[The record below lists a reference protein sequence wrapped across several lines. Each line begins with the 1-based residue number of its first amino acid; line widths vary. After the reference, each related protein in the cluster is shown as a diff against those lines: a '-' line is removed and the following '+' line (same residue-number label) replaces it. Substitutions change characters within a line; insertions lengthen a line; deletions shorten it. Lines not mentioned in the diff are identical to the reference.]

1 MAARHVIPLHHAAS
15 RDPAVAGA
23 KGAALARMI
32 EARLPVPSGFVVT
45 AHAFERG
52 AGGLLSE
59 IEATF
64 AGIDVA
70 DLDALEY
77 AYRTARKR
85 LERHDLPDAIVG
97 AVHDAHDSMGA
108 PAVAVRSSATA
119 EDLPTASFAGQYD
132 SFLNVLGPDEIIQR
146 ILHVWASLYSPRA
159 VSYRRQRG
167 MADGDVRMAV
177 VVQELLPA
185 EAAGVLFTRDPV
197 TGDEN
202 RYVVNAALGMGE
214 GVVAGEAPADRFGL
228 HPESG
233 AVLDLEIATKDYK
246 VTLAAK
252 GGLRRVK
259 VRPKQQR
266 APALG
271 EHHLAELARLATSV
285 RGLFDGHQ
293 DIEFAVRDGSVHLL
307 QARPVT
313 AIDETPDF
321 PIVWETPDDANH
333 TWLLFRTGQ
342 RGALPM
348 RRLEVDAQR
357 AYSAGSRACFNAT
370 GSPLARNHIT
380 CFVNGFCYGR
390 GPDVDEAKVTAR
402 LERISARARK
412 YHDRGTSAWEAELWP
427 QVEEVL
433 RPLERFRPERAS
445 LKGLV
450 AHLERAMR
458 AYSRVLGDLHWRF
471 AGANISN
478 RLDWGAVYAELTGGP
493 QVDAG
498 AFLQAIENK
507 TTRMIR
513 SLRGLARIVQQDRTL
528 RSIFAKR
535 AYERLDDRRV
545 RERPGVGRF
554 NEGFRRLLRR
564 HGRRTG
570 RGFGSATAFD
580 TPTWSMQ
587 PEQPL
592 DMIAAY
598 AELDLDRLDRLEAE
612 ARAERLRQ
620 TRRVRRMLSA
630 APERLARFERTL
642 SQAQQDVCDME
653 NHNHMM
659 EQATGG
665 AFREA
670 IYWVGRRLVDEGRL
684 DGPDDVLHFHVPELR
699 RIASRRS
706 PSDLREVVRER
717 QAEHERRLGLQPPLN
732 IGSGGSPPAAPFAIF
747 DLPENVGLDGKVLR
761 GVAGSRGRVLGK
773 ARVAPMTAQPPKVEK
788 GAILVAVNAGPNWT
802 PVFPLLGGLVL
813 DQGAVF
819 QHAAL
824 VAREYRI
831 PAVIMTRDATSTIRD
846 GQWITVDGDQG
857 IVEL

>member
-1 MAARHVIPLHHAAS
+1 MTRRHVIPLHDTAAH
-15 RDPAVAGA
+15 DPAIAGA

-32 EARLPVPSGFVVT
+32 KARLPVPAGFVVT

-52 AGGLLSE
+52 TDGLLSE

-64 AGIDVA
+64 AGVDVA

-77 AYRTARKR
+77 AYRSARKR
-85 LERHDLPDAIVG
+85 LERHELPDDIVG
-97 AVHDAHDSMGA
+97 AVHDAHHSMGA

-132 SFLNVLGPDEIIQR
+132 SFLNVLGPAEILQR

-159 VSYRRQRG
+159 VSYRRQRAI
-167 MADGDVRMAV
+167 ADGDVRMAV

-185 EAAGVLFTRDPV
+185 EAAGVLFTRDPM
-197 TGDEN
+197 TSDEN

-233 AVLDLEIATKDYK
+233 AVLDREIATKDYK
-246 VTLAAK
+246 VTLARR

-259 VRPKQQR
+259 VRSKEQT
-266 APALG
+266 APALR
-271 EHHLAELARLATSV
+271 EQHLIELASLATSV
-285 RGLFDGHQ
+285 RGLFEGHQ
-293 DIEFAVRDGSVHLL
+293 DIEFAVRNGSVHLL

-313 AIDETPDF
+313 AVDETPDF
-321 PIVWETPDDANH
+321 PIVWEKPEDANH
-333 TWLLFRTGQ
+333 TWLLYRIPQ
-342 RGALPM
+342 RGAVPT
-348 RRLEVDAQR
+348 RRLEQDALR
-357 AYSAGSRACFNAT
+357 AYYAGSRACFNAT
-370 GSPLARNHIT
+370 GSPLARNHII
-380 CFVNGFCYGR
+380 CFIDGFSYGR
-390 GPDVDEAKVTAR
+390 GPDVDEAKVAALLQR
-402 LERISARARK
+402 YGARAQK
-412 YHDRGTSAWEAELWP
+412 YYDRSTSIWEEELRP
-427 QVEEVL
+427 EVEEIV
-433 RPLERFRPERAS
+433 RELERFRPERAS
-445 LKGLV
+445 RKELV
-450 AHLERAMR
+450 AHMESAMR

-471 AGANISN
+471 AGANISR
-478 RLDWGAVYAELTGGP
+478 RLDWGAVYTELTGEP

-498 AFLQAIENK
+498 VFLQAIENK

-513 SLRGLARIVQQDRTL
+513 SLRGLARLVQQDRTL
-528 RSIFAKR
+528 RSIFATR

-545 RERPGVGRF
+545 RERPGVRRL
-554 NEGFRRLLRR
+554 NEGFRRLLKR

-570 RGFGSATAFD
+570 RGFGSATLFD

-598 AELDLDRLDRLEAE
+598 AELELDRLDRLEVE

-620 TRRVRRMLSA
+620 TRRVRRMLA
-630 APERLARFERTL
+630 ADPTRLARFDRML
-642 SQAQQDVCDME
+642 SQAQQEVCDME

-665 AFREA
+665 AFRES
-670 IYWVGRRLVDEGRL
+670 IYFVGRRLVDEGRL
-684 DGPDDVLHFHVPELR
+684 DDPDDVLHFPVAELR
-699 RIASRRS
+699 RIASGRG
-706 PSDLREVVRER
+706 PQDLRTIVRER
-717 QAEHERRLGLQPPLN
+717 QAEHERRLGLRPPLN
-732 IGSGGSPPAAPFAIF
+732 IGSGGPPPAAPFAIF
-747 DLPENVGLDGKVLR
+747 DLPEGVGLDGKVLR

-773 ARVAPMTAQPPKVEK
+773 ARVVPMTARPPKVEK